1 MERKADLEKDQVE
14 GICAKVTISPCNSFL
29 LVTSYVPPEKKDQLL
44 GLINVLEECKDF
56 KHMVLTGDLNC
67 KSLEWNNNKS
77 NTCGVIL
84 EEYLHRSGLL
94 CVNDGLPTRRLSESV
109 IDLFIV
115 SPKVV
120 PERVRCETLSQDRI
134 RSDHI
139 GVLLEVYEE
148 KEKDL
153 GSMERYLLSKADWE
167 SGKSVLKRNLEH
179 GMRQISSGI
188 LLTRWRIPLWR
199 YTQIV

>member
-1 MERKADLEKDQVE
+1 MRE
-14 GICAKVTISPCNSFL
+14 GDNQPLYFILTCDILCSSR
-29 LVTSYVPPEKKDQLL
+29 KKDQLL
-44 GLINVLEECKDF
+44 GLISVLEKCKDF
-56 KHMVLTGDLNC
+56 KHLVLTGDLNC

-94 CVNDGLPTRRLSESV
+94 CMNDGLPTGRLSESV

-120 PERVRCETLSQDRI
+120 SEIVRCETLSQDRV

-139 GVLLEVYEE
+139 GVLL
-148 KEKDL
+148 L
-153 GSMERYLLSKADWE
+153 PRTGERVRE
-167 SGKSVLKRNLEH
+167 FGKIHIK
-179 GMRQISSGI
+179 
-188 LLTRWRIPLWR
+188 
-199 YTQIV
+199 